1 MPVLRLEA
9 QSSEEL
15 VNHGKM
21 LFEQG
26 NIDSSETVLLSA
38 LETDNLNPE
47 IPYVLSQVY
56 FKKYDL
62 NNTMMYLQQTL
73 ELDKSNDDY
82 RSEFEIKN
90 NLSRKMKEARQS
102 IENFNFDNAQAV
114 LNDVLE
120 NYQDYQPPALFYL
133 GIIELRIDNYFGA
146 ADNFRKAL
154 LIDPMY
160 DKALN
165 SLNNLSDK
173 LYNEGNQIFS
183 RGDYEGALE
192 KYQLVLDLNPDYYQS
207 HFQIG
212 VIQKKLGNYDE
223 ALFRFTE
230 TVLIKPDYEKGW
242 FALGLTNQN
251 NGDYDE
257 ALEAYTKAVEANPNY
272 AKAYAQQ
279 GTIFL
284 LHEDYPNA
292 EEAYNMAIQ
301 SDPMYVKPYTDL
313 GKLYIKQE
321 KYEEA
326 LNSLKTATALDE
338 RKYQAWSLLAH
349 VYNVIGNCD
358 EGKNAAYQALD
369 IKSKYARAY
378 FELGLSEICL
388 GNKSAA
394 LQALEKARKDRTWRK
409 SAEYEIDKINNPH
422 KYEG

>member
-1 MPVLRLEA
+1 MGTLRLEA

-15 VNHGKM
+15 VNQGKM

-38 LETDNLNPE
+38 LEADNLNPV
-47 IPYVLSQVY
+47 IPFVLSQVY

-62 NNTMMYLQQTL
+62 NNAMMHLQKAL

-82 RSEFEIKN
+82 RSEFEKKN

-102 IENFNFDNAQAV
+102 IENFNFDKAQTV

-154 LIDPMY
+154 SIDPGY

-173 LYNEGNQIFS
+173 LYNGGNQIFS

-223 ALFRFTE
+223 ALYRFTE
-230 TVLIKPDYEKGW
+230 TVRIKPDYEKGW
-242 FALGLTNQN
+242 FALGLTNQK
-251 NGDYDE
+251 NGDYDP
-257 ALEAYTKAVEANPNY
+257 ALKAYTKAVEANPNY

-279 GTIFL
+279 GTIYL

-338 RKYQAWSLLAH
+338 RKYQTWSLLAH
-349 VYNVIGNCD
+349 VYNVLENCD
-358 EGKNAAYQALD
+358 EGKKSAYHALD
-369 IKSKYARAY
+369 IKPKYARAF

-394 LQALEKARKDRTWRK
+394 LQALEKSRKDRTWRK

-422 KYEG
+422 KYE